1 MAWNLNADQPLY
13 IQIVNRLKLDIISGK
28 YQPGDK
34 IESVRDLAQI
44 AAVNPN
50 TMQKALQE
58 LEKTELIKTQ
68 RTNGRYITENQELL
82 QNLKTEILLQYLQD
96 FMERARTFGYTD
108 NEIRHIVDDYLTR
121 GGE

>member
-28 YQPGDK
+28 YKPGDK

-82 QNLKTEILLQYLQD
+82 QNLKAEILLQYLQE
-96 FMERARTFGYTD
+96 FMEKARKFGYTD
-108 NEIRHIVDDYLTR
+108 NEIRHIVEDYLTR

>member
-28 YQPGDK
+28 YKPGDK